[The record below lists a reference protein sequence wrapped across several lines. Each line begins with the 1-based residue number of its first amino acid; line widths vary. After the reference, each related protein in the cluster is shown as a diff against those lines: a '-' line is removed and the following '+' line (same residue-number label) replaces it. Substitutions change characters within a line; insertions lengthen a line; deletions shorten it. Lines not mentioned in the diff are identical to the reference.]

1 MNPPLKRMLLTLR
14 KLPNSPA
21 FWVISAPPVSIAR
34 VCWISSPAVA
44 IAEAE
49 FVNPVPRSAELVAK
63 LFNLLLSDLQ
73 NPTDHNFIMAISH
86 FWLIPTF
93 HF

>member
-1 MNPPLKRMLLTLR
+1 METML
-14 KLPNSPA
+14 
-21 FWVISAPPVSIAR
+21 FISAPPVSIAR

-63 LFNLLLSDLQ
+63 LLPRAFNWSIIVTAFEASILNRLYSIRVATSYTLLIVFSNLV
-73 NPTDHNFIMAISH
+73 
-86 FWLIPTF
+86 
-93 HF
+93 

>member
-1 MNPPLKRMLLTLR
+1 ML
-14 KLPNSPA
+14 
-21 FWVISAPPVSIAR
+21 FISAPPVSIAR

-86 FWLIPTF
+86 FWLILTF
-93 HF
+93 HILLDYIVKFRLYIHP

>member
-1 MNPPLKRMLLTLR
+1 MCYAHKAYTLLYMETML
-14 KLPNSPA
+14 
-21 FWVISAPPVSIAR
+21 FISAPPVSIAR

-73 NPTDHNFIMAISH
+73 DPTDHNFIMAISH

>member
-1 MNPPLKRMLLTLR
+1 MCYAHKAYTLLYMETML
-14 KLPNSPA
+14 
-21 FWVISAPPVSIAR
+21 FISAPPVSIAR

>member
-1 MNPPLKRMLLTLR
+1 MCYAHKAYTLLYMETML
-14 KLPNSPA
+14 
-21 FWVISAPPVSIAR
+21 FISAPPVSIAR

-63 LFNLLLSDLQ
+63 LFNMLLSDLQ

>member
-1 MNPPLKRMLLTLR
+1 ML
-14 KLPNSPA
+14 
-21 FWVISAPPVSIAR
+21 FISAPPVSIAR

-73 NPTDHNFIMAISH
+73 DPTDHNFIMAISH
-86 FWLIPTF
+86 FWLIPTC